1 MSKRIV
7 SIGDLVLDIL
17 MTVRLPIMPGDHQ
30 DPHGRIVGPGGA
42 GTFMIAARHMGL
54 DVIAAGT
61 VGADAFG
68 AAILEPLRAAGV
80 DTSCVVTL
88 PGSSS
93 TVVVVLADPD
103 AGTHTFVGD
112 YGHGPTI
119 PYPPA
124 LDAKISTTGAVF
136 VQGYTLTER
145 RLVPLARR
153 AVDRAASA
161 RVPVFLDVGP
171 FMRDVPP
178 DEIDWVVSRASTVL
192 LTEDEIPLVSGG
204 RAGQAGAASLLDRGV
219 ETVVIKQSE
228 RGCAVGT
235 RDGWEY
241 VPGFNVIVRDTV
253 GAGDCFDAAFIAGWL
268 NGLPLWDCGRLA
280 NAMGAVSVQRT
291 GAGPNAPT
299 CADVLRLLD
308 DAGERIEYPC

>member
-1 MSKRIV
+1 MTKRIV

-17 MTVRLPIMPGDHQ
+17 MTVRLPILPGDHQ
-30 DPHGRIVGPGGA
+30 DPQGRIVGPGGA
-42 GTFMIAARHMGL
+42 GTFMIAARRMGL
-54 DVIAAGT
+54 DVTAAGT

-68 AAILEPLRAAGV
+68 AAILEPLRAVGV

-93 TVVVVLADPD
+93 TVVVVLVDPE

-119 PYPPA
+119 PYPST
-124 LDAKISTTGAVF
+124 LDAKIATTSAVF

-171 FMRDVPP
+171 FMGSVPP
-178 DEIDWVVSRASTVL
+178 DEIDWIVSRASTVL
-192 LTEDEIPLVSGG
+192 LTEDEIPQISGG
-204 RAGQAGAASLLDRGV
+204 RTGQDGAGYLLEKGV
-219 ETVVIKQSE
+219 ETVVIKQSA
-228 RGCAVGT
+228 RGCAIGT
-235 RDGWEY
+235 REGWEY
-241 VPGFNVIVRDTV
+241 VPGFSVTVRDTV
-253 GAGDCFDAAFIAGWL
+253 GAGDCFDAAFMAGWL
-268 NGLPLWDCGRLA
+268 SGLPLWDCGRLA
-280 NAMGAVSVQRT
+280 NAMGASSVQRT
-291 GAGPNAPT
+291 GAGTQRPR
-299 CADVLRLLD
+299 LRRCIGP
-308 DAGERIEYPC
+308 AQRGRR